1 MSSIPLLPKPELVDL
16 EERVLDNTAQSQT
29 GTTGNDVVILG
40 SADDI
45 FYSANPAGI
54 SSTSTGSDTVN
65 GGGGENTLSYEGEG
79 GLETSGV
86 INTTLGIK
94 ANLTASAINGIS
106 SGTVQKGKGGT
117 DLVSYCDSLI
127 GSSFDDEFYVSGGSV
142 ADRSGNDTVI
152 GGSNSTVF
160 QSGSGDDVYQGNGI
174 LDVLRYD
181 TDTTT
186 AEITPYLFLDLD
198 LDGAGSGLAQDPWGD
213 IDTFSGI
220 EIFYGSNS
228 DDIMYGHDGDD
239 TFFGLDG
246 DDELYG
252 GAGSDSL
259 DGGDGDDRLNPG
271 NSNHYDILRP
281 GKGEDLIN
289 FRDITAVDANGNA
302 NLAQAK
308 IAHDDLDAAISVE
321 IFGIA
326 GTGEIL
332 KGTNG
337 ITDLS
342 NSKKIMNAGGLIIEG
357 TNFDDLFEVEVS
369 NGGLLTLNPGDGQDT
384 IQAYEHS
391 GWLALDYLNSGV
403 SSGITADLTR
413 IGDGTLPAILNDGFG
428 NVDYIIEDGD
438 IQFLRGTDL
447 ADNITGSATAETFEL
462 RIGHDTLD
470 GGGGHDTLRY
480 DSPYVALS
488 ESLFIGVDGITA
500 DLGAGTISG
509 AWNSQSFLHHVS
521 NVESF
526 YGSDREDM
534 IDASGLT
541 YAVELYGGLSND
553 TLIGGSDDDLLQDHH
568 GENSF
573 SGGAGKDVFEIGRGN
588 STINGGADF
597 DTVEL
602 SDALSGAIYVTYG
615 SQGTTDIE
623 ARFSQ
628 SASSSVLYTAETTNV
643 ERVKLDVAAQVNAIG
658 GDANDVLS
666 LSSLPETLTFDGGDG
681 NDTLQMH
688 ELTLDGDTSFGM
700 LRSEFSDL
708 IDVTILAD
716 GWLEFRQ
723 ISDGTLL
730 MSLTNV
736 EKIHFVDKTVSLT
749 EVVTGLP
756 TTVTGTDGNDE
767 ITGAFGNEIITA
779 LDGNDTIRDDGDG
792 GEDTFSGGDGVD
804 TLITDATE
812 LAEDGKHNDSI
823 ILFDL
828 DAGEHGRLDKDDG
841 AFELV
846 SRDRLEDIENFIL
859 IGDLNAEVTGD
870 ENDNVLTTDSGSD
883 TILGDDGNDTLSDGT
898 GNDYVSG
905 DDGDDRLVAGTG
917 ADTFDGGAGIDTLVV
932 DTTGGTPGSFIA
944 QVNLLTGDMGGKGYA
959 ANRDQ
964 LIDLEHV
971 EYHGPIDVELTGNDL
986 NNILSAGSG
995 NDTITGGAGNDDL
1008 SGGLGDDVLIIAGN
1022 LRQNG
1027 ALSVSI
1033 DVFDDHLVVSGAD
1046 GQDTISNDIETI
1058 QFDDE
1063 TLSYTDLTIA
1073 GEPSGPTTLTGST
1086 GDDIL
1091 LGTADAEVIHA
1102 NAGDDFI
1109 TTGGGSDTIDGGT
1122 GHDVL
1127 ILSDLA
1133 DTPGRPTDAFRM
1145 EIYMQDGSAQSF
1157 DASQAISFTGIEEIH
1172 TTHLGDRVIGTEGA
1186 DTVIGGNANDSIE
1199 AGSGRDAITGGH
1211 GRDQILGGGG
1221 SDVLRGNSGADT
1233 INGGSGHDKIF
1244 GGNGSDDLRGSRGAD
1259 TIGGGTGDDT
1269 IYGGIGHDK
1278 LIGSGGQDSLFGN
1291 NGNDTLQGGRHDDFL
1306 KGGKGA
1312 DVFVFNTDA
1321 GYWGKDYIDDFE
1333 LGVDRIVIE
1342 GFSSDDV
1349 SWKDK
1354 SAENAVLAFFKDGGK
1369 IMFNNLD
1376 KDDLND
1382 FADWD
1387 FIA

>member
-1 MSSIPLLPKPELVDL
+1 MSSTPLLPNPEMIDI

-29 GTTGNDVVILG
+29 GTTGNDVVSLG
-40 SADDI
+40 IADDT
-45 FYSANPAGI
+45 FYSANPAGTL
-54 SSTSTGSDTVN
+54 STSTGSDTLN

-79 GLETSGV
+79 GLDTNGAF
-86 INTTLGIK
+86 NTTIGVQ
-94 ANLTASAINGIS
+94 ANLTSSAINGIS
-106 SGTVQKGKGGT
+106 AGTVQKAKGGT
-117 DLVSYCDSLI
+117 DTVANFQNLI
-127 GSSFDDEFYVSGGSV
+127 GSAFDDEIYVSGGSV

-186 AEITPYLFLDLD
+186 TDITPYLFLDLD
-198 LDGAGSGLAQDPWGD
+198 LDGAGSGVAQDPWGD

-220 EIFYGSNS
+220 EIFYGSDS

-239 TFFGLDG
+239 TFFGLEG

-391 GWLALDYLNSGV
+391 GWLALDYLNSDV

-428 NVDYIIEDGD
+428 NVDYIVEDGD

-447 ADNITGSATAETFEL
+447 ADNITGSANAETFEL

-488 ESLFIGVDGITA
+488 DSLFIGVDGITA

-681 NDTLQMH
+681 NDTLQVH

-828 DAGEHGRLDKDDG
+828 DAGEHGRLDNDDG

-859 IGDLNAEVTGD
+859 IGDLDAEVTGD

-905 DDGDDRLVAGTG
+905 DDGDDRLIAGTG

-932 DTTGGTPGSFIA
+932 DTTGGTPGSFVA

-1008 SGGLGDDVLIIAGN
+1008 SGGLGDDILIIAGN

-1063 TLSYTDLTIA
+1063 SLSYTDLTTA
-1073 GEPSGPTTLTGST
+1073 GDPSGPTTLSGSL

-1091 LGTADAEVIHA
+1091 QGTADAEVIQA

-1109 TTGGGSDTIDGGT
+1109 TTGGGSDTIDGGA

-1127 ILSDLA
+1127 VLSDLA

-1145 EIYMQDGSAQSF
+1145 EIYMQEGSAQSF
-1157 DASQAISFTGIEEIH
+1157 DGSQVISFINIEEIH
-1172 TTHLGDRVIGTEGA
+1172 TTNLGDRVIGTDDA
-1186 DTVIGGNANDSIE
+1186 DTMIGGDGNDSIE
-1199 AGSGRDAITGGH
+1199 AGTGVDFVEGGKGDDH
-1211 GRDQILGGGG
+1211 VFGGGG
-1221 SDVLRGNSGADT
+1221 GDQLRGGDGNDMIDAM
-1233 INGGSGHDKIF
+1233 NGNDYVY
-1244 GGNGSDDLRGSRGAD
+1244 GGV
-1259 TIGGGTGDDT
+1259 GDDM
-1269 IYGGIGHDK
+1269 
-1278 LIGSGGQDSLFGN
+1278 LIGSGGRDRLRGN
-1291 NGNDTLQGGRHDDFL
+1291 KGNDTMEGGRHNDFLQGGD
-1306 KGGKGA
+1306 GA
-1312 DVFVFNTDA
+1312 DVFVFNTNEGA
-1321 GYWGKDYIDDFE
+1321 WGKDFIKDFE
-1333 LGVDRIVIE
+1333 VGVDKVIVE
-1342 GFSSDDV
+1342 GFTSDDV
-1349 SWKDK
+1349 VWKNTKDGA
-1354 SAENAVLAFFKDGGK
+1354 SVLAIFKNGGK
-1369 IMFNNLD
+1369 IVFNNLD
-1376 KDDLND
+1376 REDLND
-1382 FADWD
+1382 FAGWD
-1387 FIA
+1387 FIG